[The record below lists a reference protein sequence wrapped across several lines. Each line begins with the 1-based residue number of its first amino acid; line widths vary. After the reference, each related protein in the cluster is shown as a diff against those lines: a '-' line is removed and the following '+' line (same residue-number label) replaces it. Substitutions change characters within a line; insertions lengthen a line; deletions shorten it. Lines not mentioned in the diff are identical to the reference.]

1 MMESIMHLEAKDHI
15 SNRLNIEKKK
25 IKKFFP
31 LHWHEFFEL
40 DIVLG
45 GKGYQNLNGTKYPLQ
60 KGVMHILRPSD
71 FHDLEVEEPIEL
83 YNVMFHESVL
93 SDEFIYIL
101 LNQSGNIITRLTD
114 DAFSKVAFM
123 ADMLYEEYK
132 GNSVFREQSIEN
144 LMESVFFIFMREFKP
159 VYSNGMPNDSPMKKA
174 LLYLHMHFREDP
186 PLKTTAEI
194 AGFCP
199 NYFSD
204 MFRHHIGSTYT
215 HYLTNLKLGYAGRLL
230 ENCSITS
237 TNLCFECG
245 FSSVSNFLKAFKQ
258 HFGVSPQQYA
268 KAHRVQPG
276 NSKETFVGSAPK

>member
-1 MMESIMHLEAKDHI
+1 MMENIRHLEAKNFI
-15 SNRLNIEKKK
+15 SDRLNIEKKK

-40 DIVLG
+40 DIVLNG
-45 GKGYQNLNGTKYPLQ
+45 AGYQNLNGTKYPLQ
-60 KGVMHILRPSD
+60 KGMMYILRPSD
-71 FHDLEVEEPIEL
+71 FHDIYAEEPMEI
-83 YNVMFHESVL
+83 YNVMFHEDVL
-93 SDEFIYIL
+93 SDEFVYIL
-101 LNQSGNIITRLTD
+101 LNQSGNIITQLTED
-114 DAFSKVAFM
+114 SFSKVAFM
-123 ADMLYEEYK
+123 ADTLLDEYTEDL
-132 GNSVFREQSIEN
+132 VFRNRYIQN
-144 LMESVFFIFMREFKP
+144 LMESIFFIFMREFKP
-159 VYSNGMPNDSPMKKA
+159 VYDSGMTDDTPMKKA

-186 PLKTTAEI
+186 PLKTAAEI

-215 HYLTNLKLGYAGRLL
+215 QYLTNLKLGYAGRLL

-268 KAHRVQPG
+268 KLHQGQSG
-276 NSKETFVGSAPK
+276 NPKEASVGSAPK